1 MAGRYTGSYLDKLND
16 WRVAAIQADIGRAS
30 LVKRIPTTTISRFD
44 HASHDTGTSSHAGFV
59 SGSWIIRSAS
69 TSDDDTMGC
78 CRDVERSQAKVP
90 PSAFHGGA
98 VELAQGLVPC
108 TGALL
113 TLDNSE
119 NAQQPIK
126 R

>member
-16 WRVAAIQADIGRAS
+16 WRVVAILADIGRAS

-69 TSDDDTMGC
+69 TSDDDTMGMLPRC
-78 CRDVERSQAKVP
+78 GEA
-90 PSAFHGGA
+90 AG
-98 VELAQGLVPC
+98 
-108 TGALL
+108 
-113 TLDNSE
+113 
-119 NAQQPIK
+119 
-126 R
+126 

>member
-30 LVKRIPTTTISRFD
+30 LVIRIRITTISRFD
-44 HASHDTGTSSHAGFV
+44 HFALY
-59 SGSWIIRSAS
+59 
-69 TSDDDTMGC
+69 
-78 CRDVERSQAKVP
+78 SQAKVP
-90 PSAFHGGA
+90 PSALHGVAAG
-98 VELAQGLVPC
+98 LARRGLVPC

-119 NAQQPIK
+119 NARQPIEL
-126 R
+126 